1 MCEFVI
7 EPFVASVNL
16 FHYYVHSVNRSVPP
30 TRIYILMFFFFA
42 VCAVCTHIPLLIVAY
57 LMFSLLYRKLTF
69 TSQSH
74 KHINENANALWLVK
88 QYWFVRMCCTG
99 QKKEFSSIN
108 RQNQLKRSQ
117 SSDSSRSYNNKIY
130 LRASNLVQLS
140 GENRRINAVLSDQFM
155 R

>member
-1 MCEFVI
+1 MWICDWTICSFCESISLLCSFCKSI
-7 EPFVASVNL
+7 SST
-16 FHYYVHSVNRSVPP
+16 HSNVYFDV
-30 TRIYILMFFFFA
+30 FFFA

-69 TSQSH
+69 TSQSQNY
-74 KHINENANALWLVK
+74 INENANALWLVK

-140 GENRRINAVLSDQFM
+140 GENRRINVVLSDQFM

>member
-1 MCEFVI
+1 MRFDWLSNIDLCE
-7 EPFVASVNL
+7 
-16 FHYYVHSVNRSVPP
+16 
-30 TRIYILMFFFFA
+30 
-42 VCAVCTHIPLLIVAY
+42 CAAPG
-57 LMFSLLYRKLTF
+57 K
-69 TSQSH
+69 
-74 KHINENANALWLVK
+74 
-88 QYWFVRMCCTG
+88 
-99 QKKEFSSIN
+99 KKEFSSIN